1 MDILFCDRCHE
12 SIPDADLESGK
23 AVRVAG
29 KVLHVPCAF
38 RRALPGP
45 ARTVTFLLALAAAGG
60 AAYAVAK
67 VSGVGNDASD
77 RAALRLAWQEDD
89 RAATARL
96 EAVVEDRRRADR
108 DATQTAVN
116 TAVAGAAERLGEQQ
130 RNGLSLLSGKLDGY
144 ATEQSRRIEGLEE
157 KIGRAA
163 RMLEDVR
170 DLAARSGAAPTP
182 PDAAMDAVAPPT
194 PVPPIPAPPAPV
206 PQNPAGPPPAGPGA
220 PPVVVDAEGLRR
232 HQEAFEKA
240 IRKLRDPDNG
250 IAFSATY
257 DLRDLKDLA
266 ATPFLVETLKV
277 HKDYYVRMGA
287 ATTLGE
293 LRSCDAV
300 PALLDA
306 LEDKDDI
313 VQQAAAEALT
323 TITGQ
328 DQRWVVGLTKK
339 ERRTKRDEW
348 AKWWKE
354 HEGEVRL
361 RLGQPA
367 GVPPAPAVPK

>member
-23 AVRVAG
+23 AVRVG
-29 KVLHVPCAF
+29 GRVLHVPCAF

-45 ARTVTFLLALAAAGG
+45 ARTLTFLLALGAAGG

-67 VSGVGNDASD
+67 VSGKDDEVSG
-77 RAALRLAWQEDD
+77 RTALRAAWQEDV
-89 RAATARL
+89 RASGARL
-96 EAVVEDRRRADR
+96 ERIVEDGRRADR
-108 DATQTAVN
+108 EATQAAVN
-116 TAVAGAAERLGEQQ
+116 AAVAGAADRLTDQQ

-144 ATEQSRRIEGLEE
+144 ATEQSRRIEGLED

-163 RMLEDVR
+163 RMLEEVR
-170 DLAARSGAAPTP
+170 DLAARSGTPTP
-182 PDAAMDAVAPPT
+182 TPAPDAAMGSE
-194 PVPPIPAPPAPV
+194 APPAVPPSAPTPAPAAPAPGAGPV
-206 PQNPAGPPPAGPGA
+206 PAPGA
-220 PPVVVDAEGLRR
+220 PPVATDPEGAKR
-232 HQEAFEKA
+232 HKEAFEKA

-257 DLRDLKDLA
+257 DLRDLRDLA
-266 ATPFLVETLKV
+266 ATPFLVETLKG

-287 ATTLGE
+287 ATALGE
-293 LRSCDAV
+293 LKACDAV
-300 PALLDA
+300 TPLLDG
-306 LEDKDDI
+306 LDDKDDI

-339 ERRTKRDEW
+339 ERRAKRDEW

-354 HEGEVRL
+354 HESEVRA

-367 GVPPAPAVPK
+367 GAPPAAAPK

>member
-23 AVRVAG
+23 AVRVGG

-38 RRALPGP
+38 RRAMPGP
-45 ARTVTFLLALAAAGG
+45 ARTLTFLLALGAAGG
-60 AAYAVAK
+60 AAYAVAR
-67 VSGVGNDASD
+67 VSGTGEGASE
-77 RAALRLAWQEDD
+77 RAAQKAAWQADV
-89 RAATARL
+89 RGAVGRL
-96 EAVVEDRRRADR
+96 ETAVEERRQADR
-108 DATQTAVN
+108 EATQTAVN
-116 TAVAGAAERLGEQQ
+116 VAVAGAADRLSEQQ

-170 DLAARSGAAPTP
+170 DLAARSSAAAPP
-182 PDAAMDAVAPPT
+182 ADAGMGGAPAPT
-194 PVPPIPAPPAPV
+194 APAPISPVPPVPV
-206 PQNPAGPPPAGPGA
+206 PAAPGPGA
-220 PPVVVDAEGLRR
+220 PAAPPVAADAEGAKR
-232 HQEAFEKA
+232 HKEAFEKA

-266 ATPFLVETLKV
+266 ATPFLVETLKG

-293 LRSCDAV
+293 LKACDSVA
-300 PALLDA
+300 ALLDG
-306 LEDKDDI
+306 LDDKDDI

-361 RLGQPA
+361 RLGQPGGA
-367 GVPPAPAVPK
+367 PPAPAASK

>member
-23 AVRVAG
+23 AVRVGG
-29 KVLHVPCAF
+29 KALHVPCAF
-38 RRALPGP
+38 RRAMPGP
-45 ARTVTFLLALAAAGG
+45 ARTLTFLLALGAAGG
-60 AAYAVAK
+60 AAYAVSR
-67 VSGVGNDASD
+67 VGRSGDDAGQ
-77 RAALRLAWQEDD
+77 RAATKAAWQEDI
-89 RAATARL
+89 RSAVSRL
-96 EAVVEDRRRADR
+96 ETAVEEGRKADR
-108 DATQTAVN
+108 EATQTAVN
-116 TAVAGAAERLGEQQ
+116 VAVAGAAERLSEQQ

-157 KIGRAA
+157 KISRAS
-163 RMLEDVR
+163 RTLEDVR
-170 DLAARSGAAPTP
+170 DLAARSGGAAPSAPTP
-182 PDAAMDAVAPPT
+182 PSDAAMDAAPPT
-194 PVPPIPAPPAPV
+194 PTPTVPAPSV
-206 PQNPAGPPPAGPGA
+206 PSPGPTA
-220 PPVVVDAEGLRR
+220 PPVAGDPEGAKR
-232 HQEAFEKA
+232 HKEAFEKA
-240 IRKLRDPDNG
+240 VRKLRDPDNG

-266 ATPFLVETLKV
+266 ATPFLVETLKS

-293 LRSCDAV
+293 LRACDAV
-300 PALLDA
+300 AALLDG
-306 LEDKDDI
+306 LDDKDDI

-339 ERRTKRDEW
+339 ERRAKRDEW

-361 RLGQPA
+361 RLGQPGGA
-367 GVPPAPAVPK
+367 PPAPAAPK

>member
-60 AAYAVAK
+60 AAYAVAR
-67 VSGVGNDASD
+67 VSGMGDDASD
-77 RAALRLAWQEDD
+77 RAALRTACQEDV
-89 RAATARL
+89 RASVARL

-108 DATQTAVN
+108 DATQAAVN

-170 DLAARSGAAPTP
+170 DLAARSGAALPPPAPGMDPTAP
-182 PDAAMDAVAPPT
+182 PAPVPPT
-194 PVPPIPAPPAPV
+194 PVPPS
-206 PQNPAGPPPAGPGA
+206 PAGPALPPPAGPGA
-220 PPVVVDAEGLRR
+220 PPVAADPEGIRR

-266 ATPFLVETLKV
+266 ATPYLVETLKV

-300 PALLDA
+300 AALLDA
-306 LEDKDDI
+306 LDDKDDI

-323 TITGQ
+323 TITNQ

-339 ERRTKRDEW
+339 ERKAKRDEW

-367 GVPPAPAVPK
+367 GVPPPPAVPK